1 MSSLNKDKARDKT
14 KVHRAVATIKGK
26 KKPRGLVGGVFVDTS
41 NTTRVE
47 RESQVEISKIV
58 STIDIDKL
66 RTNTIDIDTSKQ
78 VVSEFEVSK
87 VHATINDS
95 TLDRGYIS
103 HAIRTLGFAKVLAL
117 ADYAVRKGSNKGR
130 AFVGL
135 CEKIMREKYAQN

>member
-14 KVHRAVATIKGK
+14 KVHRAVAIIKGK

-47 RESQVEISKIV
+47 RESQVEIGKIINRQSIIDNRQSKNLKQSI
-58 STIDIDKL
+58 IDSETTRL
-66 RTNTIDIDTSKQ
+66 RALLQDETLNSGFVAKAMKHL
-78 VVSEFEVSK
+78 SEYQ
-87 VHATINDS
+87 INS
-95 TLDRGYIS
+95 Y
-103 HAIRTLGFAKVLAL
+103 